1 MCAAA
6 TAAVHIP
13 LLPDPRPLAAPRAG
27 PLYGRAVLVIVAPTG
42 CAVGPV
48 KQLWRALRPLGVRV
62 AVTSECHGEALGER
76 RRRLFPNQLLV
87 EVAPER
93 WDALVI
99 AGGGGAARV
108 AEDPL
113 ALARV
118 RQFAALGRPVAA
130 LGAGARVLERAGVDG
145 PRADDGVT
153 LACVLAPLFAEHGV

>member
-1 MCAAA
+1 
-6 TAAVHIP
+6 VHIP
-13 LLPDPRPLAAPRAG
+13 LLGDPRPLGAPHAG
-27 PLYGRAVLVIVAPTG
+27 PLLGRAVLVIVAPTD

-62 AVTSECHGEALGER
+62 AVASECQGEALGER
-76 RRRLFPNQLLV
+76 RRRLFPDQLLI

-99 AGGGGAARV
+99 AGGRGAARV

-118 RQFAALGRPVAA
+118 RQFAALGRPLAA

-145 PRADDGVT
+145 PRADDARA
-153 LACVLAPLFAEHGV
+153 LACMLVPRL